1 MEIAYDLCNW
11 GAQTSIV
18 VRSPVHVLSKELV
31 QLGVYLLRYVSC
43 TSVDK
48 SVLTLSRLLYGDLCK
63 YGVQRPTKG
72 PFYLKRETRRSPVID
87 VGTIQGFK
95 QYIRFND
102 GQEKQFNAIIF
113 PTGFRSTV
121 LKGHNV
127 TEVVKLVEEYIG
139 EFLVVATGENSEGFI
154 PSVYGLNNLKVSC
167 CMESFVNTKQK
178 GQTKDYLIS
187 NERSSA
193 IDVGTASWIQ
203 TGDTQV
209 MTTSK
214 DIEGDVINFDDGQE
228 RQLDELMPLLLA
240 IQKSNS
246 IQKIKS
252 EALR

>member
-1 MEIAYDLCNW
+1 MN
-11 GAQTSIV
+11 
-18 VRSPVHVLSKELV
+18 ELKNEDMR
-31 QLGVYLLRYVSC
+31 LE
-43 TSVDK
+43 D
-48 SVLTLSRLLYGDLCK
+48 LSRAGPTRILVSNSQLCEEFE
-63 YGVQRPTKG
+63 RCDEC
-72 PFYLKRETRRSPVID
+72 R
-87 VGTIQGFK
+87 
-95 QYIRFND
+95 
-102 GQEKQFNAIIF
+102 
-113 PTGFRSTV
+113 
-121 LKGHNV
+121 
-127 TEVVKLVEEYIG
+127 LVEEYIG